1 MTLTTSIMNTMTH
14 TLRNVSI
21 LYLGEGLLTL
31 PTNVEHTPE
40 YIARVI
46 CKRAMKSEGFR
57 FNDKGRYEWL
67 VDAANY
73 LNDESDE
80 DLNETAETVID
91 YVANNLIYS
100 NAPHIIGGNKVE
112 VSHDV
117 RDAVVAALVNLFYD
131 SVRVY
136 QRGNQ

>member
-1 MTLTTSIMNTMTH
+1 MSNTVTH
-14 TLRNVSI
+14 TLENVSI
-21 LYLGEGLLTL
+21 LYLGEGLLKL
-31 PTNVEHTPE
+31 PKNVEHTPE

-46 CKRAMKSEGFR
+46 CKRAMKAEGFM

-73 LNDESDE
+73 LNDISDE

-100 NAPHIIGGNKVE
+100 NAPHIIGGDNVE
-112 VSHDV
+112 VSHDIK
-117 RDAVVAALVNLFYD
+117 DAIVAEIVNLFDD
-131 SVRVY
+131 SIRVR
-136 QRGNQ
+136 QRGKEV

>member
-1 MTLTTSIMNTMTH
+1 MNTQNTH
-14 TLRNVSI
+14 TLKNVSI
-21 LYLGEGLLTL
+21 LYLGESLLTL

-46 CKRAMKSEGFR
+46 CKRAMKAEGFR

-67 VDAANY
+67 QDAANY
-73 LNDESDE
+73 LNDVSDE
-80 DLNETAETVID
+80 DLHETAETVID

-100 NAPHIIGGNKVE
+100 NAPHIIGGDNIE

-117 RDAVVAALVNLFYD
+117 KDAVIAELVNLFDD